1 MNEYDPEVLYSDLC
15 GEFRRDGI
23 AVRVLIFRLDIR
35 SDWSL
40 WVINGTGGSFVW
52 EHVYKTD
59 TGAFEEFE
67 RFVFEEGMNVFFE
80 AGNIVPFPGR

>member
-1 MNEYDPEVLYSDLC
+1 MNENDPEVLYSDLC
-15 GEFRRDGI
+15 CEFRRDGI
-23 AVRVLIFRLDIR
+23 TVRVLIFQLDKR

-40 WVINGTGGSFVW
+40 WVINGDGGSFVW

-59 TGAFEEFE
+59 TEAFEEFE
-67 RFVFEEGMNVFFE
+67 SFVEEKGMNAFLE